1 MSWDK
6 ILKKKK
12 VEVPNFKAAIK
23 IAGDEFSVDT
33 VLNFTEPDEAVRK
46 FINLARQAYARLTN
60 NGQHANKTFEP
71 RSFRGR
77 LKFITSILSN
87 HGWEVK
93 EHHKNR
99 IMVKV
104 K

>member
-12 VEVPNFKAAIK
+12 IEVPNFKKAIK
-23 IAGDEFSVDT
+23 IAGDAFSVDT
-33 VLNFTEPDEAVRK
+33 VLNFTEPDEDVRK
-46 FINLARQAYARLTN
+46 FTNLARQAYATLTN

-77 LKFITSILSN
+77 LRFVISFL
-87 HGWEVK
+87 
-93 EHHKNR
+93 
-99 IMVKV
+99 
-104 K
+104 